1 MKENKLT
8 TLDLSN
14 LVTSSATNMVGMFGN
29 CRVLQSLDLSN
40 FDTPKLQN
48 TAFQFFNCHLL
59 TSINLSNFKTS
70 NVLSMSQM
78 FLNCTSLTSIDLSN
92 FDTKQTFFM
101 TAMFFGCK
109 ELKQLNLS
117 NFITTK
123 NFNSYGMFYGC
134 SKLISLDISN
144 FDFSQTSFMASM
156 FYDCNSLQ
164 YINFKNFIECT
175 NPNITNI
182 FFGVPD
188 NIVYCSANEANMP
201 KIISELN
208 KKSCTVNDCS
218 ADWKSNS
225 QKKIIESRNNICV
238 NDCKD
243 DNEYFY
249 EYKNKCYNPCP
260 EGTHLLAYIDYLCI
274 IDCPEYLPYEKDDE
288 CLDYC
293 SGTEFFNKICRISN
307 QTEQAKDNMINIIFN
322 DIKNGLMDS
331 LLNNNLNGDFS
342 DVIIKDENEV
352 YQITT
357 PLNQNTNNYNEL
369 STINLGECEIILK
382 EVYNINS
389 NQNLIIYKM
398 EYKIDEFLIPIIE
411 YKVFNPINNEVLNLT
426 YCNKTKININIP
438 VSIEEEN
445 LYKYNPYSEYYNNE
459 CYQNLSD
466 CENINLLFNVY
477 HSNNFILLN
486 KNIIIRLIF

>member
-1 MKENKLT
+1 MFLNCISLT

-70 NVLSMSQM
+70 NVLNMAQM
-78 FLNCTSLTSIDLSN
+78 FLNCTSLTSINLSS

-101 TAMFFGCK
+101 TGMFFGCK

-164 YINFKNFIECT
+164 YINFKNFIEYT
-175 NPNITNI
+175 NPNITDI

-208 KKSCTVNDCS
+208 KKSCAVNDCS

-225 QKKIIESRNNICV
+225 QKKIIESRNDICV

-260 EGTHLLAYIDYLCI
+260 EGTHLLTYIDYLCI
-274 IDCPEYLPYEKDDE
+274 IDCPQHLPYEKDDE

-322 DIKNGLMDS
+322 GIKNGLMDS

-357 PLNQNTNNYNEL
+357 PLNQNTNNHNEL
-369 STINLGECEIILK
+369 STINLGECENILK

-398 EYKIDEFLIPIIE
+398 EYKIDDFLIPIIE

-426 YCNKTKININIP
+426 YCNNIKININIP

-445 LYKYNPYSEYYNNE
+445 LYKYNPYSE
-459 CYQNLSD
+459 L
-466 CENINLLFNVY
+466 
-477 HSNNFILLN
+477 
-486 KNIIIRLIF
+486 